1 MPAARAKD
9 MLAKGFAPLAVQNES
24 AATAGLRSKA
34 WTKGDPCPLGEHQLR
49 VRSWGLRR
57 KRARV
62 WRQFLM
68 GGLEEGRVF
77 IGIPS

>member
-9 MLAKGFAPLAVQNES
+9 MLARRCAPLAVQHES
-24 AATAGLRSKA
+24 ATTAGLRSKA
-34 WTKGDPCPLGEHQLR
+34 WTRGDPCPRGEHQLR

-57 KRARV
+57 KRARG
-62 WRQFLM
+62 WRQFLT
-68 GGLEEGRVF
+68 GGLEEGRVV